1 MLLEE
6 KGTAEAGGSYLKNPQ
21 MKTKLVKVST
31 DKLVLW
37 LKDKGADKNLMAIGG
52 DSSYMN
58 KGREVGVKH
67 HVD

>member
-1 MLLEE
+1 
-6 KGTAEAGGSYLKNPQ
+6 
-21 MKTKLVKVST
+21 MKKKKLAKVIT

-67 HVD
+67 HVDWPVFSQWSSAASCLNH

>member
-1 MLLEE
+1 ME
-6 KGTAEAGGSYLKNPQ
+6 KK
-21 MKTKLVKVST
+21 KTLAKVIT

-37 LKDKGADKNLMAIGG
+37 LKDKGANKNLMAIGG

>member
-1 MLLEE
+1 
-6 KGTAEAGGSYLKNPQ
+6 
-21 MKTKLVKVST
+21 MKKKKLAKVIT

-67 HVD
+67 HIDC

>member
-1 MLLEE
+1 
-6 KGTAEAGGSYLKNPQ
+6 
-21 MKTKLVKVST
+21 MKKKKLAKVIT

-37 LKDKGADKNLMAIGG
+37 LKDKNLMAIGG